1 MYRMR
6 NEYGEHFVTC
16 GEMKLLERRGD
27 EAGLSYYQM
36 MENAGTQAAKMI
48 RAYCEMAGVKPD
60 EGEDLGKAAAA
71 APLEYRAEVAD
82 RHKGT
87 GFYDTPEAIEKPL
100 RVMIFCGSGNNGGD
114 GFVVARLLVNAG
126 FQVTVVLVSGDPKTQ
141 DARTNFQ
148 LLSDLPVSIITM
160 DGVEE
165 DALEQGDMPDVLVD
179 AMFGTGFHGIMRGN
193 GLKAAEYINTC
204 HEKHGKKVFALDIPS
219 GLGGDQLK
227 KKKIPCE
234 IRKADYTI
242 TFHARK
248 PVHMRRFA
256 ARYCGEILVADIGID
271 EEKLMTV
278 EI

>member
-48 RAYCEMAGVKPD
+48 RAYCEMTGVKPD

-87 GFYDTPEAIEKPL
+87 GFYDTPEAVEKPL

-114 GFVVARLLVNAG
+114 GFVVARLLANAG
-126 FQVTVVLVSGDPKTQ
+126 FQVTVMLVSGDPKTQ
-141 DARTNFQ
+141 DAGTNFQ
-148 LLSDLPVSIITM
+148 LLSDLPVSIIRM
-160 DGVEE
+160 DGMED

-179 AMFGTGFHGIMRGN
+179 AMFGTGFHGVMRGN

-234 IRKADYTI
+234 IIKADYTI

>member
-48 RAYCEMAGVKPD
+48 RAYCEMTGVKPD

-87 GFYDTPEAIEKPL
+87 GFYDTPEAVEKPL

-114 GFVVARLLVNAG
+114 GFVVARLLANAG

-141 DARTNFQ
+141 DAGTNFQ

-160 DGVEE
+160 DGMEE

-193 GLKAAEYINTC
+193 ALKAAEYINTC

-234 IRKADYTI
+234 IINADYTI

>member
-1 MYRMR
+1 M
-6 NEYGEHFVTC
+6 
-16 GEMKLLERRGD
+16 
-27 EAGLSYYQM
+27 
-36 MENAGTQAAKMI
+36 
-48 RAYCEMAGVKPD
+48 
-60 EGEDLGKAAAA
+60 
-71 APLEYRAEVAD
+71 
-82 RHKGT
+82 
-87 GFYDTPEAIEKPL
+87 
-100 RVMIFCGSGNNGGD
+100 
-114 GFVVARLLVNAG
+114 VARLLTNAG

-141 DARTNFQ
+141 DAGTNFQ

-160 DGVEE
+160 DGMEE
-165 DALEQGDMPDVLVD
+165 DVLEQGDMPDVLVD

-193 GLKAAEYINTC
+193 ALKAAEYINTC

-234 IRKADYTI
+234 IIKADYTI

>member
-1 MYRMR
+1 M
-6 NEYGEHFVTC
+6 
-16 GEMKLLERRGD
+16 
-27 EAGLSYYQM
+27 
-36 MENAGTQAAKMI
+36 
-48 RAYCEMAGVKPD
+48 
-60 EGEDLGKAAAA
+60 
-71 APLEYRAEVAD
+71 
-82 RHKGT
+82 
-87 GFYDTPEAIEKPL
+87 
-100 RVMIFCGSGNNGGD
+100 
-114 GFVVARLLVNAG
+114 
-126 FQVTVVLVSGDPKTQ
+126 TVVLVSGDPKTQ

-160 DGVEE
+160 DGMEE

-193 GLKAAEYINTC
+193 GLKAAEYINNC

-234 IRKADYTI
+234 IIKADYTI

>member
-48 RAYCEMAGVKPD
+48 RAYCEMTGVKPD

-82 RHKGT
+82 RHKGS
-87 GFYDTPEAIEKPL
+87 GFYDTPEAVEKPL

-114 GFVVARLLVNAG
+114 GFVVARLLANAG

-141 DARTNFQ
+141 DAGTNFQ

-160 DGVEE
+160 DGMEE

-179 AMFGTGFHGIMRGN
+179 AMFGTGFHGVLRGN

-234 IRKADYTI
+234 IIKADYTI

>member
-48 RAYCEMAGVKPD
+48 RAYCEMTGMKPD

-71 APLEYRAEVAD
+71 APLEYRAAVAD

-87 GFYDTPEAIEKPL
+87 GFYDTPETVEKPL

-114 GFVVARLLVNAG
+114 GFVVARLLANAG

-141 DARTNFQ
+141 DAGTNFQ

-160 DGVEE
+160 DGAEE
-165 DALEQGDMPDVLVD
+165 DTLEQGNMPDVLVD
-179 AMFGTGFHGIMRGN
+179 AMFGTGFHGVLRGN

-234 IRKADYTI
+234 IIKADYTI

>member
-48 RAYCEMAGVKPD
+48 RAYCEMTGVKPD

-87 GFYDTPEAIEKPL
+87 GFYDTPEAVEKPL

-114 GFVVARLLVNAG
+114 GFVVARLLANAG

-141 DARTNFQ
+141 DAGTNFQ

-160 DGVEE
+160 DGMEE

-193 GLKAAEYINTC
+193 GLKAAEYINNC

-234 IRKADYTI
+234 IIKADYTI

>member
-48 RAYCEMAGVKPD
+48 RAYCEMTGVKPD

-87 GFYDTPEAIEKPL
+87 GFYDTPEAVEKPL
-100 RVMIFCGSGNNGGD
+100 RGMIFCGSGNNGGD
-114 GFVVARLLVNAG
+114 GFVVARLLSNAG

-160 DGVEE
+160 DGMEE

-193 GLKAAEYINTC
+193 GLKAAEYINNC

-234 IRKADYTI
+234 IIKADYTI

>member
-48 RAYCEMAGVKPD
+48 RAYCEMTGVKPD
-60 EGEDLGKAAAA
+60 EGEDLGKAAAV

-114 GFVVARLLVNAG
+114 GFVVARLLANAG

-160 DGVEE
+160 DGMEE

-193 GLKAAEYINTC
+193 GLKAAEYINAC

-234 IRKADYTI
+234 IIKADYTI

>member
-48 RAYCEMAGVKPD
+48 RAYCEMTGVKPD

-71 APLEYRAEVAD
+71 APLEYRAAVAD
-82 RHKGT
+82 RHKGP
-87 GFYDTPEAIEKPL
+87 GFYDTPEAVEKPL

-114 GFVVARLLVNAG
+114 GFVVARLLANAG

-141 DARTNFQ
+141 DAGTNFQ

-160 DGVEE
+160 DGMEE

-193 GLKAAEYINTC
+193 ALKAAEYINNC

-234 IRKADYTI
+234 IIKADYTI

>member
-48 RAYCEMAGVKPD
+48 RAYCEMTGVKPD

-87 GFYDTPEAIEKPL
+87 GFYDTPEAVEKPL

-114 GFVVARLLVNAG
+114 GFVVARLLANAG

-141 DARTNFQ
+141 DAGTNFQ
-148 LLSDLPVSIITM
+148 LLSDLPVSIIRM
-160 DGVEE
+160 DGMEE

-179 AMFGTGFHGIMRGN
+179 AMFGTGFHGVMRGN

-234 IRKADYTI
+234 IIKADYTI

>member
-48 RAYCEMAGVKPD
+48 RAYCEMTGVKPD

-87 GFYDTPEAIEKPL
+87 GFYDTPEAVEKPL

-114 GFVVARLLVNAG
+114 GFVVARLLANAG

-141 DARTNFQ
+141 DAGTNFQ

-160 DGVEE
+160 DGMEE

-179 AMFGTGFHGIMRGN
+179 AMFGTGFHGSMRGN
-193 GLKAAEYINTC
+193 ALKAAEYINTC

-234 IRKADYTI
+234 IIKADYTI

>member
-48 RAYCEMAGVKPD
+48 QAYCEMTGVKPD

-87 GFYDTPEAIEKPL
+87 GFYDTPEAVEKPL

-114 GFVVARLLVNAG
+114 GFVVARLLANAG

-141 DARTNFQ
+141 DAGTNFQ

-160 DGVEE
+160 DGIEE

-179 AMFGTGFHGIMRGN
+179 AMFGTGFHGSMRGN
-193 GLKAAEYINTC
+193 GLKAAEYINAC

-234 IRKADYTI
+234 IIKADYTI

>member
-16 GEMKLLERRGD
+16 GEIKLLERRGD

-48 RAYCEMAGVKPD
+48 RAYCEMTGVKPD

-87 GFYDTPEAIEKPL
+87 GFYDTPKAVEKPL
-100 RVMIFCGSGNNGGD
+100 HVMIFCGSGNNGGD
-114 GFVVARLLVNAG
+114 GFVVARLLANAG

-160 DGVEE
+160 DGMEE

-179 AMFGTGFHGIMRGN
+179 AMFGTGFHGVLRGN

-204 HEKHGKKVFALDIPS
+204 
-219 GLGGDQLK
+219 Q
-227 KKKIPCE
+227 
-234 IRKADYTI
+234 
-242 TFHARK
+242 
-248 PVHMRRFA
+248 
-256 ARYCGEILVADIGID
+256 
-271 EEKLMTV
+271 
-278 EI
+278 

>member
-48 RAYCEMAGVKPD
+48 RAYCEMTGVKPD

-87 GFYDTPEAIEKPL
+87 GFYDTPEAVEKPL

-114 GFVVARLLVNAG
+114 GFVVTRLLANAG

-148 LLSDLPVSIITM
+148 LLSDLQVSIITM
-160 DGVEE
+160 DGMEE

-193 GLKAAEYINTC
+193 GLKAAEYINNC

-234 IRKADYTI
+234 IIKADYTI

>member
-48 RAYCEMAGVKPD
+48 QAYCEMTGVKPD

-87 GFYDTPEAIEKPL
+87 GFYDTPEAVEKPL

-114 GFVVARLLVNAG
+114 GFVVARLLANAG

-141 DARTNFQ
+141 DAGTNFQ

-160 DGVEE
+160 DGMEE

-179 AMFGTGFHGIMRGN
+179 AMFGTGFHGVLRGN

-234 IRKADYTI
+234 IIKADYTI

>member
-1 MYRMR
+1 
-6 NEYGEHFVTC
+6 
-16 GEMKLLERRGD
+16 
-27 EAGLSYYQM
+27 
-36 MENAGTQAAKMI
+36 MI
-48 RAYCEMAGVKPD
+48 RAYCEMTGVKPD

-71 APLEYRAEVAD
+71 APLEYRAAVAD

-87 GFYDTPEAIEKPL
+87 GFYDTPEAVEKPL

-114 GFVVARLLVNAG
+114 GFVVARLLANAG
-126 FQVTVVLVSGDPKTQ
+126 FKVTVVLVSGDPKTQ
-141 DARTNFQ
+141 DAGTNFQ

-160 DGVEE
+160 DGMKE

-193 GLKAAEYINTC
+193 ALKAAEYINTC

-234 IRKADYTI
+234 IIKADYTI

>member
-48 RAYCEMAGVKPD
+48 RAYCEMTGVKPD

-87 GFYDTPEAIEKPL
+87 GFYDTPEAVEKPL
-100 RVMIFCGSGNNGGD
+100 HVMIFCGSGNNGGD
-114 GFVVARLLVNAG
+114 GFVVARLLANAG

-160 DGVEE
+160 DGMEE

-179 AMFGTGFHGIMRGN
+179 AMFGTGFHGVLRGN

-234 IRKADYTI
+234 IIKADYTI

-248 PVHMRRFA
+248 PVHMQRFA

>member
-48 RAYCEMAGVKPD
+48 RAYCEMTGVKPD

-87 GFYDTPEAIEKPL
+87 GFYDTPEAVEKPL

-114 GFVVARLLVNAG
+114 GFVVARLLANAG

-160 DGVEE
+160 DGIEE

-193 GLKAAEYINTC
+193 GLKAAEYINAC

-234 IRKADYTI
+234 IIKADYTI

-256 ARYCGEILVADIGID
+256 ARYCGEILVADIGVD

>member
-48 RAYCEMAGVKPD
+48 RAYCEMTGVKPD

-87 GFYDTPEAIEKPL
+87 GFYDTPEAVEKPL

-114 GFVVARLLVNAG
+114 GFVVARLLANAG

-160 DGVEE
+160 DGMEE

-193 GLKAAEYINTC
+193 ALKAAEYINNC

-234 IRKADYTI
+234 IIKADYTI
-242 TFHARK
+242 TFHVRK

-256 ARYCGEILVADIGID
+256 ARYCSEILVADIGID

>member
-48 RAYCEMAGVKPD
+48 RAYCEMTGVKPD

-87 GFYDTPEAIEKPL
+87 GFYDTPEAVEKPL

-114 GFVVARLLVNAG
+114 GFVVARLLANAG

-141 DARTNFQ
+141 DAGTNFQ

-160 DGVEE
+160 DGAEE
-165 DALEQGDMPDVLVD
+165 DTLEQGNMPDVLVD

-234 IRKADYTI
+234 IIKADYTI

>member
-48 RAYCEMAGVKPD
+48 RAYCEMTGVKPD

-87 GFYDTPEAIEKPL
+87 GFYDTPEAVEKPL

-114 GFVVARLLVNAG
+114 GFVVARLLANAG

-141 DARTNFQ
+141 DAGTNFQ

-160 DGVEE
+160 DGMEE

-179 AMFGTGFHGIMRGN
+179 AMFGTGFHGVLHGN
-193 GLKAAEYINTC
+193 GLKAAEYINNC

-234 IRKADYTI
+234 IIKADYTI

-248 PVHMRRFA
+248 PVHMRQFA

>member
-48 RAYCEMAGVKPD
+48 RAYCEMTGVKPD

-114 GFVVARLLVNAG
+114 GFVVARLLANAG

-160 DGVEE
+160 DGMEE

-193 GLKAAEYINTC
+193 GLKAAEYINAC

-234 IRKADYTI
+234 IIKADYTI

>member
-48 RAYCEMAGVKPD
+48 RAYCEMTGVKPD

-71 APLEYRAEVAD
+71 APLEYRAKVAD

-87 GFYDTPEAIEKPL
+87 GFYDTPEAVEKPL

-114 GFVVARLLVNAG
+114 GFVVARLLANAG

-141 DARTNFQ
+141 DAGTNFQ

-160 DGVEE
+160 DGMEE
-165 DALEQGDMPDVLVD
+165 DTLEQGDMPDVLVD

-193 GLKAAEYINTC
+193 GLKAAEYINNC

-234 IRKADYTI
+234 IIKADYTI

-256 ARYCGEILVADIGID
+256 ARYFGEILVADIGID

>member
-48 RAYCEMAGVKPD
+48 RAYCDMTGVKPD

-71 APLEYRAEVAD
+71 APLEYRAAVAD

-87 GFYDTPEAIEKPL
+87 GFYDTSEAVEKPL

-114 GFVVARLLVNAG
+114 GFVVARLLANAG

-141 DARTNFQ
+141 NAGTNFQ

-160 DGVEE
+160 DGMEE

-179 AMFGTGFHGIMRGN
+179 AMFGTGFHGVLRGN

-234 IRKADYTI
+234 IIKADYTI

>member
-48 RAYCEMAGVKPD
+48 RAYCEMTGVKPD

-87 GFYDTPEAIEKPL
+87 GFYDTPEAVEKPL

-114 GFVVARLLVNAG
+114 GFVVARLLANAG

-141 DARTNFQ
+141 DAGTNFQ

-160 DGVEE
+160 DGMKE
-165 DALEQGDMPDVLVD
+165 DTLEQGNMPDVLVD
-179 AMFGTGFHGIMRGN
+179 AMFGTGFHGVLRGN

-234 IRKADYTI
+234 IIKADYTI

>member
-48 RAYCEMAGVKPD
+48 RAYCEMTGVKPD

-87 GFYDTPEAIEKPL
+87 GFYDTPEAVEKPL
-100 RVMIFCGSGNNGGD
+100 HVMIFCGSGNNGGD
-114 GFVVARLLVNAG
+114 GFVVARLLANAG

-141 DARTNFQ
+141 DAGTNFQ

-160 DGVEE
+160 DGMKE

-179 AMFGTGFHGIMRGN
+179 AMFGTGFHGVLRGN

-234 IRKADYTI
+234 IINADYTI

>member
-48 RAYCEMAGVKPD
+48 RAYCEMTGVKPD

-87 GFYDTPEAIEKPL
+87 GFYDTPEAVEKPL

-114 GFVVARLLVNAG
+114 GFVVARLLANAG

-141 DARTNFQ
+141 DAGTNFQ

-160 DGVEE
+160 DGMEE

-193 GLKAAEYINTC
+193 GLKAAEYINNC
-204 HEKHGKKVFALDIPS
+204 HEKRGKKVFALDIPS

-234 IRKADYTI
+234 IIKADYTI

>member
-48 RAYCEMAGVKPD
+48 RAYCEMTGVKPD

-87 GFYDTPEAIEKPL
+87 GFYDTPEAVEKPL

-114 GFVVARLLVNAG
+114 GFVVARLLANVG

-141 DARTNFQ
+141 DAGTNFQ

-160 DGVEE
+160 DGMEE

-179 AMFGTGFHGIMRGN
+179 AMFGTGFHGVLRGN

-204 HEKHGKKVFALDIPS
+204 HKKHGKKVFALDIPS

-234 IRKADYTI
+234 IIKADYTI

>member
-27 EAGLSYYQM
+27 EVGLSYYQM

-48 RAYCEMAGVKPD
+48 RAYCEMTGVKPD

-71 APLEYRAEVAD
+71 APLEYRAAVAD

-87 GFYDTPEAIEKPL
+87 GFYDTPEAVEKPL

-114 GFVVARLLVNAG
+114 GFVVARLLANAG
-126 FQVTVVLVSGDPKTQ
+126 FKVTVVLVSGDPKTQ
-141 DARTNFQ
+141 DAGTNFQ

-160 DGVEE
+160 DGMKE

-193 GLKAAEYINTC
+193 ALKAAEYINTC

-234 IRKADYTI
+234 IIKADYTI

>member
-48 RAYCEMAGVKPD
+48 RAYCEMTGVKPD

-87 GFYDTPEAIEKPL
+87 GFYDTPEAVEKPL

-114 GFVVARLLVNAG
+114 GFVVARLLANGG
-126 FQVTVVLVSGDPKTQ
+126 FKVTVVLVSGDPKTQ
-141 DARTNFQ
+141 DAGTNFQ

-160 DGVEE
+160 DGMKE

-179 AMFGTGFHGIMRGN
+179 AMFGTGFHGSMRGN
-193 GLKAAEYINTC
+193 ALKAAQYINTC

-234 IRKADYTI
+234 IIKADYTI

>member
-48 RAYCEMAGVKPD
+48 RAYCEMTGVKPD

-87 GFYDTPEAIEKPL
+87 GFYDTPEAVEKPL

-114 GFVVARLLVNAG
+114 GFVVARLLANAG

-141 DARTNFQ
+141 DAGTNFQ

-160 DGVEE
+160 DGMKE

-234 IRKADYTI
+234 IIKADYTI

>member
-48 RAYCEMAGVKPD
+48 RAYCEMTGVKPD

-87 GFYDTPEAIEKPL
+87 GFYDTPEGVEKPL

-114 GFVVARLLVNAG
+114 GFVVARLLANAG

-148 LLSDLPVSIITM
+148 LLADLPVPIITM
-160 DGVEE
+160 DGMEE
-165 DALEQGDMPDVLVD
+165 GAL
-179 AMFGTGFHGIMRGN
+179 
-193 GLKAAEYINTC
+193 
-204 HEKHGKKVFALDIPS
+204 
-219 GLGGDQLK
+219 
-227 KKKIPCE
+227 
-234 IRKADYTI
+234 
-242 TFHARK
+242 
-248 PVHMRRFA
+248 
-256 ARYCGEILVADIGID
+256 
-271 EEKLMTV
+271 
-278 EI
+278 

>member
-48 RAYCEMAGVKPD
+48 RAYCEMTGVKPD
-60 EGEDLGKAAAA
+60 EGEDLGKAAVA

-87 GFYDTPEAIEKPL
+87 GFYDTPEAVEKPL

-114 GFVVARLLVNAG
+114 GFVVARLLANAG

-141 DARTNFQ
+141 DARINFQ
-148 LLSDLPVSIITM
+148 LLSDLPVLRCS
-160 DGVEE
+160 
-165 DALEQGDMPDVLVD
+165 VLLLFRRCLPV
-179 AMFGTGFHGIMRGN
+179 
-193 GLKAAEYINTC
+193 
-204 HEKHGKKVFALDIPS
+204 PS
-219 GLGGDQLK
+219 LSCR
-227 KKKIPCE
+227 CE
-234 IRKADYTI
+234 TDEAHNN
-242 TFHARK
+242 FS
-248 PVHMRRFA
+248 VHRESSVLRSP
-256 ARYCGEILVADIGID
+256 L
-271 EEKLMTV
+271 
-278 EI
+278 

>member
-48 RAYCEMAGVKPD
+48 RAYCEMTGVKPD

-71 APLEYRAEVAD
+71 APLEYRAAVAD

-87 GFYDTPEAIEKPL
+87 GFYDTPETVEKPL

-114 GFVVARLLVNAG
+114 GFVVARLLANAG

-141 DARTNFQ
+141 DAGTNFQ

-160 DGVEE
+160 DGAEE
-165 DALEQGDMPDVLVD
+165 DTLEQGNMPDVLVD
-179 AMFGTGFHGIMRGN
+179 AMFGTGFHGVLRGN

-234 IRKADYTI
+234 IIKADYTI

>member
-48 RAYCEMAGVKPD
+48 RAYCEMTGVKPD

-87 GFYDTPEAIEKPL
+87 GFYDTPEAVEKPL

-114 GFVVARLLVNAG
+114 GFVVARLLANAG
-126 FQVTVVLVSGDPKTQ
+126 FKVTVVLVSGDPKTQ
-141 DARTNFQ
+141 DAGTNFQ

-160 DGVEE
+160 DGMKE

-179 AMFGTGFHGIMRGN
+179 AMFGTGFHGSMRGN
-193 GLKAAEYINTC
+193 ALKAAQYINTC

-234 IRKADYTI
+234 IIKADYTI

-256 ARYCGEILVADIGID
+256 ARYCGEILVVDIGID

>member
-48 RAYCEMAGVKPD
+48 RAYCEMTGVKPD

-87 GFYDTPEAIEKPL
+87 GFYDTPEAVEKPL
-100 RVMIFCGSGNNGGD
+100 HVMIFCGSGNNGGD
-114 GFVVARLLVNAG
+114 GFVVARLLANAG

-141 DARTNFQ
+141 DAGTNFQ

-160 DGVEE
+160 DGMKE
-165 DALEQGDMPDVLVD
+165 DALKQGDMPDVLVD
-179 AMFGTGFHGIMRGN
+179 AMFGTGFHGVLRGN

-204 HEKHGKKVFALDIPS
+204 HKKHGKKVFALDIPS

-234 IRKADYTI
+234 IIKADYTI